1 MANGFAPL
9 FDLHAPEREG
19 TRVDIPPGAFFSI
32 NLRKIFKTEELRVL
46 NLKHAAQN
54 IQNK

>member
-1 MANGFAPL
+1 VANGFAPL
-9 FDLHAPEREG
+9 FDRLEPGKRRRESEDNPG
-19 TRVDIPPGAFFSI
+19 TFFSI
-32 NLRKIFKTEELRVL
+32 ILRKIFKTDELRVL